1 MYHIDLTGFMMPKL
15 GLKCFLGSFL
25 LSLAAVFVATKAYLV
40 MSLNEQATEEQE
52 VATVESRDIE
62 LFASNEDNDP
72 LYDKFNRLKGTVSS
86 GEISDTEESDVS
98 AAKTSDI
105 PLYSPEI
112 ESQET
117 DEEAFIVADTNT
129 VEEEQFSD
137 DDAFIVAETDS
148 AAPESLSVSES
159 SADEE
164 DTEELQIADAA
175 QAPVFAIPLVHN
187 FDTNTVDI
195 AVSHESDES
204 QIAMSSSSVAVG
216 NLGLKNQAPVAKT
229 SSSIGN
235 AQDISADDLG
245 SPWEVAKTSNS
256 HTSKNSLNLLD
267 ENDQADTHTAK
278 SGQETQVAYKMQ
290 KNLLIP
296 IPEEI
301 MNEKNL
307 TPQLSSSAEN
317 KKLEDE
323 LRAKKTLPALN
334 QPNSDSSD
342 LQTDNRA
349 KKSSGHIS
357 VDDDIPDLTSPTKSS
372 TEEEQSS
379 KSLSDSIA
387 AWFSSSKPKTSQDNI
402 RAVDKPSSSDSQS
415 RSNIDQSNSIFNKL
429 LGAKKNNV
437 TPTELKLSFQPNRA
451 EISGQTLEW
460 LHAFA
465 DNAVKYENVVVE
477 IRIDKAAP
485 YELQQKRLRLLYRIL
500 ANNNVD
506 YNKINIIFT
515 NREPNSFIIRNVRY
529 ATEEEQAK
537 NVKTYNPWY

>member
-1 MYHIDLTGFMMPKL
+1 MPKL
-15 GLKCFLGSFL
+15 GLKCFFGSFL

-40 MSLNEQATEEQE
+40 MSLNEQASEEQD
-52 VATVESRDIE
+52 VATIESKDIE
-62 LFASNEDNDP
+62 LFASNEENDP
-72 LYDKFNRLKGTVSS
+72 LYDKFNRLKHSDSS
-86 GEISDTEESDVS
+86 QEISGTEETDIS
-98 AAKTSDI
+98 ATKTSDT

-117 DEEAFIVADTNT
+117 DEEAFIVADTSI
-129 VEEEQFSD
+129 VEEEQLSD

-148 AAPESLSVSES
+148 VASEAFIASES
-159 SADEE
+159 SANEE
-164 DTEELQIADAA
+164 DTAELQIADAS
-175 QAPVFAIPLVHN
+175 QAPIFAIPLVHN
-187 FDTNTVDI
+187 FDTNASNV

-216 NLGLKNQAPVAKT
+216 NLGLKKQAPVAKT
-229 SSSIGN
+229 ASSIGN
-235 AQDISADDLG
+235 AQDISADDSA

-256 HTSKNSLNLLD
+256 HASKNSLNSYTED
-267 ENDQADTHTAK
+267 YQSNEGASDQPQTNANK
-278 SGQETQVAYKMQ
+278 SGQEKQIAYKMQ

-301 MNEKNL
+301 MNDKNL

-317 KKLEDE
+317 KKLEEE
-323 LRAKKTLPALN
+323 LRAKKTLPAIN
-334 QPNSDSSD
+334 QPNSDSAD
-342 LQTDNRA
+342 LQADDRS
-349 KKSSGHIS
+349 KPSSGHIS
-357 VDDDIPDLTSPTKSS
+357 VDDDIPDLTSPTKNSS
-372 TEEEQSS
+372 EEEQSS

-402 RAVDKPSSSDSQS
+402 KAVDKPSSSDSQS

-529 ATEEEQAK
+529 ATEEEKVK